1 MLSVT
6 CMYVCVCVCVRVC
19 VRGGLRGGRGEGG
32 VGGGGGGGGGGA
44 MGMQGLGESRLPGVV
59 FVYRAWSSVFRWGR
73 VACPCQSCCH
83 WRGKKN
89 KNMEVIEKEK
99 EWFECKTQGGN
110 DYFSMITNTFLFPP
124 MATKHPLPH
133 SLWPRSSWTLHTNRT
148 SQKCFS
154 PPQTLNVFQCCR
166 TCTVCQTMPVKT
178 CVRNICFLLP
188 SDKHMTSSIISPLP
202 LQLSPLSRRNGA
214 DNFQHLILWKRWER
228 RDCTICWF
236 LREVCFVKKKEWNVS
251 SWQI

>member
-1 MLSVT
+1 
-6 CMYVCVCVCVRVC
+6 
-19 VRGGLRGGRGEGG
+19 
-32 VGGGGGGGGGGA
+32 

-89 KNMEVIEKEK
+89 KNTEVIKKEK
-99 EWFECKTQGGN
+99 ERFKCKIQGRGKWIFL
-110 DYFSMITNTFLFPP
+110 DDHKYFSFSPP

-133 SLWPRSSWTLHTNRT
+133 SLRPRSNRTLHTNRT
-148 SQKCFS
+148 SQKRFS
-154 PPQTLNVFQCCR
+154 TPQTLNVFQCCR
-166 TCTVCQTMPVKT
+166 TCTACQTIPVKT

-228 RDCTICWF
+228 RDCLICWF
-236 LREVCFVKKKEWNVS
+236 LREVCFVKKRIGTYLSDKFNPRTLHQGGDNGVLAFYTFS
-251 SWQI
+251 LYIFLLNFNITFPLC